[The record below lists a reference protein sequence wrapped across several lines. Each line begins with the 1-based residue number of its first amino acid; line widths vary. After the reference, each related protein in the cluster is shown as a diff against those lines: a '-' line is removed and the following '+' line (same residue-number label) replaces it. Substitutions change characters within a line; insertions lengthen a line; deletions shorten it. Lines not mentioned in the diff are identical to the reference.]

1 MKFAYVGIILYLCI
15 VNNKPMKRH
24 ILLLIALLIAATI
37 TRSQVRFEDYFE
49 DQTLR
54 LDYTLSGNHSEQVI
68 SLAGMKQTPGW
79 YGRRVN
85 LSKLALEGNGQ
96 LFVTD
101 TLGRDT
107 LYCQSFS
114 TLFQEWQTY
123 EEATQLWR
131 SFEHTMLIPMPKQDV
146 DVTLR
151 LTDTHRRE
159 RARLTHRIRTS
170 DILVERLGSKGI
182 EPWRYVRRGSFQGH
196 CINVAIVAE
205 GYTAEEMDVFL
216 QDCETTV
223 DALLAHEPFKSE
235 KERFNFIA
243 VTVPS
248 AESGV
253 SIPHQGLWLKTALG
267 SHFDTFYSDRY
278 LTTLRIHRLHDVL
291 SGIPYEHIIILANTD
306 HYGGGGVYNSYVLSA
321 AHNVAARPVVV
332 HEFGHSFGGLADEY
346 FYDDMF
352 ETSYHDDTEPWEPNI
367 TTLVD
372 FDSKWKDM
380 LKRKTAIPTKPDG
393 KDVYTKVGVY
403 EGAGYQSKGVYRPTQ
418 ECRMKVNDAPVF
430 CPVCERAIRRIIH
443 YHTEE

>member
-1 MKFAYVGIILYLCI
+1 
-15 VNNKPMKRH
+15 MKRH
-24 ILLLIALLIAATI
+24 ILLLIALLIAATT

-68 SLAGMKQTPGW
+68 SLAGMKLTAGW

-291 SGIPYEHIIILANTD
+291 SGIPYEHIIILANTE
-306 HYGGGGVYNSYVLSA
+306 HYGGGGVYNSYVVL
-321 AHNVAARPVVV
+321 
-332 HEFGHSFGGLADEY
+332 
-346 FYDDMF
+346 
-352 ETSYHDDTEPWEPNI
+352 
-367 TTLVD
+367 
-372 FDSKWKDM
+372 
-380 LKRKTAIPTKPDG
+380 
-393 KDVYTKVGVY
+393 
-403 EGAGYQSKGVYRPTQ
+403 
-418 ECRMKVNDAPVF
+418 
-430 CPVCERAIRRIIH
+430 
-443 YHTEE
+443 